1 MSQNK
6 IKNLNQ
12 LAKIIKKLKNKKKKI
27 VFTNGCFDILHL
39 GHIRYL
45 TQAKKKGN
53 ILVVGLNSDSSVKKL
68 KGKNRPIFSKSARAE
83 VLAAL
88 ESVDF
93 VTIFSDLTPLEV
105 IKKLKPDILVKGGDW
120 QTDQIVGKDF
130 VELYGGKV
138 ITIPFIKGYSTRS
151 TIFTILKKYP

>member
-1 MSQNK
+1 MSQQK
-6 IKNLNQ
+6 IKSLSR
-12 LAKIIKKLKNKKKKI
+12 LTKIIRSLKAKKKKI

-45 TQAKKKGN
+45 AQAKKKGDL
-53 ILVVGLNSDSSVKKL
+53 LVVGLNSDSSVKKL
-68 KGKNRPIFSKSARAE
+68 KGKNRPIFSELARSE

-93 VTIFSDLTPLEV
+93 ITIFNGPTPLKV
-105 IKKLKPDILVKGGDW
+105 IKKLKPDILLKGGDW

-151 TIFTILKKYP
+151 TIQTLIQKYS